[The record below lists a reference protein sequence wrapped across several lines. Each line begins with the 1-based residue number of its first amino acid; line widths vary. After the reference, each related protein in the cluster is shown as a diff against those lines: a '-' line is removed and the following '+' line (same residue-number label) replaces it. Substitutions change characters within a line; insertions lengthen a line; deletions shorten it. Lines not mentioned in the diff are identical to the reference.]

1 MPSLK
6 LYYVFFLIRSGEFF
20 RLLIQ
25 LEPFFLIGDLILKL
39 L

>member
-1 MPSLK
+1 MKNPLIIM
-6 LYYVFFLIRSGEFF
+6 FFLIRSGEFF

-25 LEPFFLIGDLILKL
+25 LEPFFLIGDFILKL